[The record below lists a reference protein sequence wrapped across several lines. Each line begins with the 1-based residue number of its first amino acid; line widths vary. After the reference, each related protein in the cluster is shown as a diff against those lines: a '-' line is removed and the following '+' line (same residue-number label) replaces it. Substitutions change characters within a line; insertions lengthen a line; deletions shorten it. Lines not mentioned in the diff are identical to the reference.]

1 MFLSRITIGLII
13 ALNLS
18 CTNMMDEAFN
28 EATRQWASQAKV
40 HPLPGV
46 YEARGLIANEE
57 ELVESLGGAAYA
69 PHLVLYV
76 VEISKVAA
84 CDSGKKIRA
93 KGEQEFLELKWSQIN
108 NSWCGIYGINEP
120 LKSFLNKNVSIYG
133 RIYDQCGY
141 GWRLCEEGDET
152 HCGSLF
158 NPVDPTHIELR
169 NFTGDDLRTGK
180 P

>member
-1 MFLSRITIGLII
+1 MRVVVMFLSRITIGLII

-40 HPLPGV
+40 DPLPGV

-57 ELVESLGGAAYA
+57 ELVESLGGAASA

-93 KGEQEFLELKWSQIN
+93 KGEQEFLVHI
-108 NSWCGIYGINEP
+108 P
-120 LKSFLNKNVSIYG
+120 LDSG
-133 RIYDQCGY
+133 
-141 GWRLCEEGDET
+141 
-152 HCGSLF
+152 H
-158 NPVDPTHIELR
+158 
-169 NFTGDDLRTGK
+169 
-180 P
+180 